1 MIKKIT
7 TLLFVVIICSVS
19 YYSVSNSSGPQPQYT
34 NAPTD
39 IGSCVSCHSGSL
51 ITTGSDH
58 DKISMTMKSVKTG
71 ATKTGYNV
79 DSTYL
84 ITISYN
90 QSGINKWGF
99 QTTILDASNK
109 KVGALASLTTGTV
122 RTSFTTANSKEYI
135 YQNSTGTSSTGTNS
149 TDWSFTWKAPST
161 GSGSL
166 TLYLCLN
173 AANSDNGTSGDLIY
187 AKKFTIAPSGL
198 PVADASC
205 ADSVTCV
212 GNTITLKGSST
223 GNPTDWTWTLPG
235 ASLVSPSS
243 VKSQNPVVRYNN
255 LGPGFFWAILT
266 TKNAYG
272 SSKADSVKIKLR
284 AKPVVSISGPTSYTL
299 CKGDSVKLTATF
311 NANYKYTWA
320 PGGFV
325 TQTIWAKDTG
335 RYAVTVTDTSK
346 CISTS
351 SIVKIAHHPYYT
363 LNISRDV
370 SSDTVCFER
379 PIRVTANSSATFDSI
394 FYYSSFGALQRTVKN
409 PETFLLSSSTDL
421 FARGKDSKGCL
432 TPKSNALNFVVKTG
446 VSAPAAS
453 CTNKTTA
460 SFEISW
466 GSVTNALGYKV
477 SIDSG
482 KTWQDPS
489 TGATGLSHKVLG
501 FPPNT
506 DVEVWLKA
514 LDVFPCYESTITKVV
529 CGSIPCSPIT
539 YDVVWD
545 KEACKGKDINFKI
558 RNLNTNYF
566 ALKIDNGNTFKD
578 TSFVI
583 TADFSRTYK
592 FELTDSS
599 NLSCPTIKRDAA
611 VKVWEIPNIVLSSN
625 NAQNIFCEGNQAN
638 FEVVSKGMQEYNF
651 FLNNISKQKSAS
663 SSWNLANPKNLDS
676 VWVTVT
682 NGACSESSDRIK
694 LGVKPLP
701 TAKFTYSFNGRT
713 ATFNANETG
722 NVIYKWYFGD
732 GNKDTTTKNPTHKY
746 AGSGTSNV
754 WAKLTVIDE
763 FGCTSTDSVK
773 LEIPASVANTF
784 QDIGINV
791 YPQPAKNSFK
801 IEIPSDLINAE
812 IGMMD
817 ATGRMV
823 IKTIADKKVT
833 EIITTDLP
841 SGVYMLMVTKGT
853 SRFNGKVIIS
863 R

>member
-7 TLLFVVIICSVS
+7 ILLFVGLLCSIS
-19 YYSVSNSSGPQPQYT
+19 YNSISNSSGPPLQNT
-34 NAPTD
+34 GAPGEGNCT
-39 IGSCVSCHSGSL
+39 GCHSGSL
-51 ITTGSDH
+51 ITSGSNWNNISLTGNFS
-58 DKISMTMKSVKTG
+58 G
-71 ATKTGYNV
+71 NGYLP
-79 DSTYL
+79 DSTYTL
-84 ITISYN
+84 KISYS
-90 QSGINKWGF
+90 QSGISKWGF
-99 QTTILDASNK
+99 EATILDA
-109 KVGALASLTTGTV
+109 G
-122 RTSFTTANSKEYI
+122 NSKAGTLSASGRVQKSSTSAREYVL
-135 YQNSTGTSSTGTNS
+135 QTSSGNSSTSTNA
-149 TDWSFTWKAPST
+149 TEWSFTWKAPAKNV
-161 GSGSL
+161 GPL
-166 TLYLCLN
+166 KLYLNLN
-173 AANSDNGTSGDLIY
+173 AADGSSGTGGDQIY
-187 AKKFTIAPSGL
+187 AKSFTINPSSL
-198 PVADASC
+198 IPVANATC
-205 ADSVTCV
+205 VDSVTCAE
-212 GNTITLKGSST
+212 NTITLNGTST
-223 GNPTDWTWTLPG
+223 QNPTAWSWVLTG
-235 ASLVSPSS
+235 ATPNVSTAQNPS
-243 VKSQNPVVRYNN
+243 VKYNTA
-255 LGPGFFWAILT
+255 GTYWAILT
-266 TKNAYG
+266 SKNAKAF
-272 SSKADSVKIKLR
+272 SKADSLKIIVR

-320 PGGFV
+320 PGGSV
-325 TQTIWAKDTG
+325 TQSIWAKDTG
-335 RYAVTVTDTSK
+335 RYTVTVTDNNK
-346 CISTS
+346 CSRTS
-351 SIVKIAHHPYYT
+351 SIVKIAHNPYYT

-446 VSAPAAS
+446 VSAPTAS

-506 DVEVWLKA
+506 DVEIWLKA

-539 YDVVWD
+539 YDLVWD

-599 NLSCPTIKRDAA
+599 NLSCPSIKRDAA
-611 VKVWEIPNIVLSSN
+611 VKVWEIPSIVLSSN

-651 FLNNISKQKSAS
+651 FLNNVSKQKSAS

-676 VWVTVT
+676 VWVAVT
-682 NGACSESSDRIK
+682 NGACKESSDRIK

-701 TAKFTYSFNGRT
+701 TANFTYSFNGRT

-773 LEIPASVANTF
+773 LEIPASVTNTF
-784 QDIGINV
+784 QDYGINV
-791 YPQPAKNSFK
+791 YPQPAKNSFT